1 MVCSL
6 AENENAPWLRNLK
19 GNWRDVLCPCGS
31 KFHFEGNIDDLFSW
45 ERIHLRHMASDF
57 ENHEMLS
64 FYPKDMVII
73 YHSTS
78 GYVLE
83 RRKHKR
89 EEIGD
94 LNHARLYGHV
104 KLAGV

>member
-1 MVCSL
+1 M
-6 AENENAPWLRNLK
+6 K
-19 GNWRDVLCPCGS
+19 CPCGS
-31 KFHFEGNIDDLFSW
+31 EFHFKSKVEDLFAW
-45 ERIHLRHMASDF
+45 ERIHLGHMASDF

-78 GYVLE
+78 GYVID
-83 RRKHKR
+83 RRKHRKD
-89 EEIGD
+89 EISE
-94 LNHARLYGHV
+94 LHHARLYGRA

>member
-1 MVCSL
+1 MSDS
-6 AENENAPWLRNLK
+6 AWLQNIR
-19 GNWRDVLCPCGS
+19 GSWRDIKCPCGS
-31 KFHFEGNIDDLFSW
+31 TFHFRSKIDELFSW
-45 ERIHLRHMASDF
+45 EQIHLPHMASDSI
-57 ENHEMLS
+57 NHEMLS

-83 RRKHKR
+83 RRKHSR
-89 EEIGD
+89 DEIGEV
-94 LNHARLYGHV
+94 HQARLYGRA

>member
-1 MVCSL
+1 
-6 AENENAPWLRNLK
+6 
-19 GNWRDVLCPCGS
+19 
-31 KFHFEGNIDDLFSW
+31 
-45 ERIHLRHMASDF
+45 MASDSD
-57 ENHEMLS
+57 NHEMLS

-89 EEIGD
+89 GEIGE
-94 LNHARLYGHV
+94 LHQAHLYG
-104 KLAGV
+104 KTRLAGV

>member
-1 MVCSL
+1 MREKNSTASV
-6 AENENAPWLRNLK
+6 WLQNIK
-19 GNWRDVLCPCGS
+19 GSWRDVACPCGS
-31 KFHFEGNIDDLFSW
+31 NFHFTGKMDELFSW
-45 ERIHLRHMASDF
+45 ERIHMRHMASDS

-73 YHSTS
+73 FHSVS
-78 GYVLE
+78 GYVVE
-83 RRKHKR
+83 RRKHKKG
-89 EEIGD
+89 EVGE

>member
-1 MVCSL
+1 M
-6 AENENAPWLRNLK
+6 
-19 GNWRDVLCPCGS
+19 
-31 KFHFEGNIDDLFSW
+31 FSW
-45 ERIHLRHMASDF
+45 ERTHLRHMASDF

-73 YHSTS
+73 YHSAS

-83 RRKHKR
+83 RRKHR
-89 EEIGD
+89 RDEISE
-94 LNHARLYGHV
+94 LHQARLYRRA

>member
-1 MVCSL
+1 LRSK
-6 AENENAPWLRNLK
+6 ENPWLGNIK
-19 GNWRDVLCPCGS
+19 GNWRDVRCPCGS
-31 KFHFEGNIDDLFSW
+31 EFHFKGKVEEMFAW

-73 YHSTS
+73 YHSMS
-78 GYVLE
+78 GYVID
-83 RRKHKR
+83 RRKHRKD
-89 EEIGD
+89 EVSE
-94 LNHARLYGHV
+94 LHHARLYGLA

>member
-1 MVCSL
+1 MQGS
-6 AENENAPWLRNLK
+6 
-19 GNWRDVLCPCGS
+19 WRDVHCPCGS
-31 KFHFEGNIDDLFSW
+31 TFHFGGKIDDLFSW

-73 YHSTS
+73 YHCAS
-78 GYVLE
+78 GYVME
-83 RRKHKR
+83 RRKHSR
-89 EEIGD
+89 DEIAD
-94 LNHARLYGHV
+94 LNQACLYGSV

>member
-1 MVCSL
+1 
-6 AENENAPWLRNLK
+6 
-19 GNWRDVLCPCGS
+19 
-31 KFHFEGNIDDLFSW
+31 
-45 ERIHLRHMASDF
+45 
-57 ENHEMLS
+57 MLS

-78 GYVLE
+78 GYVIE

-89 EEIGD
+89 DEIGEI
-94 LNHARLYGHV
+94 HQARLYGKA

>member
-1 MVCSL
+1 MS
-6 AENENAPWLRNLK
+6 ETWLHNIS
-19 GNWRDVLCPCGS
+19 GSWRDVSCPCGS
-31 KFHFEGNIDDLFSW
+31 NFHFRGRIDELFSW
-45 ERIHLRHMASDF
+45 ESIHLRHMASDSD
-57 ENHEMLS
+57 NHEMLS

-89 EEIGD
+89 DEIGEV
-94 LNHARLYGHV
+94 HRARLYGKV
-104 KLAGV
+104 KIAGV

>member
-1 MVCSL
+1 VIVLTRVS
-6 AENENAPWLRNLK
+6 PWLQNI
-19 GNWRDVLCPCGS
+19 GGSWRDVRCPCGS
-31 KFHFEGNIDDLFSW
+31 TFHFKGKIDELFSW
-45 ERIHLRHMASDF
+45 ERIHLRHMASDSN
-57 ENHEMLS
+57 NHEMLS

-83 RRKHKR
+83 RRRHKKD
-89 EEIGD
+89 EISE
-94 LNHARLYGHV
+94 LHQARLYGHA

>member
-1 MVCSL
+1 MSDK
-6 AENENAPWLRNLK
+6 AASSPWLQNID
-19 GNWRDVLCPCGS
+19 GNWRDVKCPCGS
-31 KFHFEGNIDDLFSW
+31 AFHFKGKVDDLFSW
-45 ERIHLRHMASDF
+45 ERIHLRHMASDCD
-57 ENHEMLS
+57 NHEMLS

-83 RRKHKR
+83 RRKHRK
-89 EEIGD
+89 EEISE
-94 LNHARLYGHV
+94 LHHARIHGHV

>member
-1 MVCSL
+1 M
-6 AENENAPWLRNLK
+6 
-19 GNWRDVLCPCGS
+19 
-31 KFHFEGNIDDLFSW
+31 FSW

-73 YHSTS
+73 YHSMS
-78 GYVLE
+78 GYVID
-83 RRKHKR
+83 RRKHRKD
-89 EEIGD
+89 EVSE
-94 LNHARLYGHV
+94 LHHARLYGRT

>member
-1 MVCSL
+1 MVIPLTNS
-6 AENENAPWLRNLK
+6 PWL
-19 GNWRDVLCPCGS
+19 GNISGSWRDVKCPCGS
-31 KFHFEGNIDDLFSW
+31 TFHFRGKVDELFSW
-45 ERIHLRHMASDF
+45 ERIHLRHMASDSG
-57 ENHEMLS
+57 NHEMLS

-89 EEIGD
+89 DEIGE
-94 LNHARLYGHV
+94 LHRARVYGQV